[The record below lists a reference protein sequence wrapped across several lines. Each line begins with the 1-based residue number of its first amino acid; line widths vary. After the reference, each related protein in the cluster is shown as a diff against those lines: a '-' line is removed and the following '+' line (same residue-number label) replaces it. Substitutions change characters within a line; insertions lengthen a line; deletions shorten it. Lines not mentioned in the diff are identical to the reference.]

1 MQRYFMS
8 DGKRGAPL
16 MVRGCFV
23 FHSKNGN
30 LKNTRESFFLKILTI
45 NDRVNDRSQVG
56 FHFKSSHVKRRTKST
71 TEVPYNCLT
80 KSLLYQSKPVLNVM
94 DFSTTQA
101 VITVKTLRPY
111 DLNKQLTE
119 NFTVEQSWMRFLG
132 LCICGFTSSVNQ
144 LSISRLILRPQSLP
158 ALIDGFRKCGN
169 TTAIGV

>member
-30 LKNTRESFFLKILTI
+30 LKNTRESFFLKILPI
-45 NDRVNDRSQVG
+45 NDRVNDRVNDRLQVG
-56 FHFKSSHVKRRTKST
+56 LHFKSRHVKRRTKST

-94 DFSTTQA
+94 DFST
-101 VITVKTLRPY
+101 Y
-111 DLNKQLTE
+111 
-119 NFTVEQSWMRFLG
+119 
-132 LCICGFTSSVNQ
+132 TSGHY
-144 LSISRLILRPQSLP
+144 R
-158 ALIDGFRKCGN
+158 
-169 TTAIGV
+169 